1 MAESKYNK
9 LFLTEPELVN
19 KPMVEMKHPAA
30 YIDSALHFGADTD
43 FSMAWRYITEPILLD
58 RVPHAHDFNQFLCF
72 FGGNLEN
79 MFDFDATIELYLGKE
94 QTLHLIEKA
103 TVVFIPKGMHHCP
116 LNFKRI
122 GKPVLFHP
130 IALTPA
136 YYSQFAESRRRT
148 Q

>member
-1 MAESKYNK
+1 MTENKYDK
-9 LFLTEPELVN
+9 LFLTEPELRN

-30 YIDSALHFGADTD
+30 YIDSALHFGASTD
-43 FSMAWRYITEPILLD
+43 FSMAWRYITEPMLLD
-58 RVPHAHDFNQFLCF
+58 EVPHAHDFNQYLCF

-79 MFDFDATIELYLGKE
+79 MFDFDATIELSLGKE
-94 QTLHLIEKA
+94 QKKHLIEKA

-122 GKPVLFHP
+122 DKPVLFHP

-136 YYSQFAESRRRT
+136 YYSQFAESRRRI
-148 Q
+148 